1 MSLLDEIYESEHLI
15 CKGLKEI
22 NDKGELNKETLPM
35 MGELVDMAKDV
46 FSITMHAEYPEYS
59 MNDYSRGRDNYSMG
73 NYSRDNYGEQSYARR
88 RDSMGRYS
96 RGYSRGNDNTIS
108 KLEEKMHNARNEE
121 EREKYHRMIIELE
134 NM

>member
-22 NDKGELNKETLPM
+22 NDKGELNKETLSM
-35 MGELVDMAKDV
+35 MGDLIDMAKDYFEV
-46 FSITMHAEYPEYS
+46 TMRAEYPEY
-59 MNDYSRGRDNYSMG
+59 DYSRGRDDYSMG
-73 NYSRDNYGEQSYARR
+73 RYSLGDHEQSYARR

>member
-22 NDKGELNKETLPM
+22 NDKGELNKETLSM
-35 MGELVDMAKDV
+35 MGELIDAAKDV
-46 FSITMHAEYPEYS
+46 YELEMRAEYPEYS

-96 RGYSRGNDNTIS
+96 RGYSRGNDTIS

>member
-22 NDKGELNKETLPM
+22 NDKGELNKETLSM
-35 MGELVDMAKDV
+35 MGDLIDMAKDYFEV
-46 FSITMHAEYPEYS
+46 TMRAEYPEY
-59 MNDYSRGRDNYSMG
+59 DYSRGRDDYSMG
-73 NYSRDNYGEQSYARR
+73 RYSLGDHEQSYARR

-96 RGYSRGNDNTIS
+96 RGYSRGNDTIS